1 MSKLVKNTSLYTI
14 GNILPSAAGFFLL
27 PIYTRYLTPSD
38 YGIVSSMQ
46 VLSTILAIIFTLA
59 VERSVYRLYWDHKTE
74 DEKRDYLGT
83 IVIALAPIA
92 AFILIL
98 LFLFQSLVGSIY
110 ASIPF
115 YPFYVYAILTSFFS
129 VFARVPKIYLQL
141 EQKAG
146 KFVILSILQFV
157 VDTTLV
163 LWFVVR
169 MKAGAEGMLKGHMVG
184 HALMLIIF
192 LYMTCKVIHFTFKPW
207 MLKGSLK
214 FSLPMIPSLLCA
226 WVLNL
231 SDRIF
236 IERYLSLSDVGIYS
250 LGYKIAGLVLIITGA
265 FGMAYNPVFYQ
276 LANSEDQV
284 AAKRTLYSYN
294 NIYVMVILLV
304 CFLVSFFSKEV
315 IVLLLDPRFAEAYK
329 IVPIIALAYFISI
342 GASLLN
348 LSIYQEKKTVAIMFI
363 QIFGALLNIALN
375 FLLVP
380 QFGAYGAAYATVFSF
395 TGIFLGKYWYAR
407 KCYFIPYQWKK
418 IIPSLAFL
426 TTIVIV
432 ASGLNMKIYHSLL
445 VKVAFVSILSAYIIK
460 QHEKVG
466 QLFKQLIIKREVA
479 S

>member
-192 LYMTCKVIHFTFKPW
+192 LYMTCKVIHLTFKPW

-363 QIFGALLNIALN
+363 QIFGASLNIALN

-380 QFGAYGAAYATVFSF
+380 NFGAYGAAYATVLSF
-395 TGIFLGKYWYAR
+395 TAILICKYLYAK
-407 KCYFIPYQWKK
+407 KCYFIDYDWNK
-418 IIPSLAFL
+418 IIMGLLLAVPLVSTVYFIDINIYLSLFVKL
-426 TTIVIV
+426 FIV
-432 ASGLNMKIYHSLL
+432 ACVSLFL
-445 VKVAFVSILSAYIIK
+445 YAPFRVQVKSMLGVKETV
-460 QHEKVG
+460 
-466 QLFKQLIIKREVA
+466 
-479 S
+479 